1 MKNENTIRRP
11 TLARSPNVSR
21 TVAMNNKKSTIIGLN
36 TAFIVVST
44 TAIVSRL
51 LIRVFLIRSIGADD
65 FLITIALVLAL
76 THASL
81 CIVLTNYGEG
91 LHMQYEQPSDIPTYT
106 TILLIL
112 GLLYNLCQMFIKL
125 SYLTLYLRHA
135 ITTAA
140 KSVVYFLMAL
150 VSAFGIATSI
160 TSMALCIPNEK
171 LWTPDLPGRCIN
183 IKAYYI
189 SATALNIFFDLIIFI
204 LPIPTLWT
212 LRLPK
217 SQRIGLVGVFGVGL
231 IVIIAS
237 IFRLQTTVSLLDTPA
252 YLTDNTWDTVNTLD
266 WSAVEIHVALLV
278 SCTAAFKALIQRYFP
293 RLLGRPSRT
302 WTYGAS
308 HSTT

>member
-1 MKNENTIRRP
+1 
-11 TLARSPNVSR
+11 
-21 TVAMNNKKSTIIGLN
+21 
-36 TAFIVVST
+36 
-44 TAIVSRL
+44 
-51 LIRVFLIRSIGADD
+51 
-65 FLITIALVLAL
+65 
-76 THASL
+76 
-81 CIVLTNYGEG
+81 
-91 LHMQYEQPSDIPTYT
+91 MQYEQPSDIPTYT

-135 ITTAA
+135 VTIAA